1 MENPRDWEKLKE
13 IGEVYDIGA
22 GEDSTV
28 SHLRTPKSEMI
39 VKEYFSLTEKV
50 GVPVG
55 KEILQQYYADTEK
68 AEVLLRKNPNPLGQK
83 IKIKNVI
90 YEINYSIVPQGGV
103 LLEGHDL
110 YKDET
115 RANALSA
122 GQKFV
127 KGKNFSDLANGEYE
141 DDWKRNGQHL
151 LYEDLPFTYEIED
164 ILANLNK
171 YLNNTLNVK
180 FSESTVNAKPFLDEK
195 SKKLNIVITDLCA
208 SLSDYFISS
217 PSMTD
222 LRAIHP
228 EVVKLLKSFYKK

>member
-1 MENPRDWEKLKE
+1 MENSRDWEKLKE
-13 IGEVYDIGA
+13 IGEVNDIGT

-28 SHLRTPKSEMI
+28 SQLRTPKSEIM

-50 GVPVG
+50 GVPVV

-83 IKIKNVI
+83 IKINNVI
-90 YEINYSIVPQGGV
+90 YEINYSIVPQGGL

-115 RANALSA
+115 RANALSV

-141 DDWKRNGQHL
+141 DDWNRNGQHS

-164 ILANLNK
+164 NLADLNK
-171 YLNNTLNVK
+171 YLNDTLNVK

-217 PSMTD
+217 PSMID
-222 LRAIHP
+222 LREIHP
-228 EVVKLLKSFYKK
+228 EVVKLLKSFYKE